1 MNTLTII
8 AAIGKNNEL
17 GYKNDLIW
25 HLPDDLKFFKEKTTG
40 KTIVMGYN
48 TFLSLPRLL
57 PNRRHIVLSTDK
69 LDIEGVESFTNL
81 DELIEFIRKID
92 EEVFIIGGASIY
104 KQFIDLVDKM
114 YLTEVESE
122 FKEADVYFPEFDKE
136 NWEREELLENENNN
150 IKFKHIQYRKK

>member
-57 PNRRHIVLSTDK
+57 PNRRHIVLSANK

>member
-1 MNTLTII
+1 
-8 AAIGKNNEL
+8 
-17 GYKNDLIW
+17 
-25 HLPDDLKFFKEKTTG
+25 
-40 KTIVMGYN
+40 
-48 TFLSLPRLL
+48 L
-57 PNRRHIVLSTDK
+57 PNRRHIVLSANK